1 MIDRKIAGT
10 SVCRPG
16 LGLARSSEEAARE
29 GVGASGA
36 APRRSAGQVLAW
48 VGFGPPEASWGRT
61 QAPLSSNVPTFG
73 HRSPYPDLFAMDIHR
88 RHVNKYFRLWANSLV
103 KP

>member
-1 MIDRKIAGT
+1 MIDRKSQGSACAGLD
-10 SVCRPG
+10 SNSAAEQR
-16 LGLARSSEEAARE
+16 RDARE
-29 GVGASGA
+29 GVGPSGA

-48 VGFGPPEASWGRT
+48 VGFGPPEAPWGRT

-88 RHVNKYFRLWANSLV
+88 SMENQVLS
-103 KP
+103 